1 MNRSY
6 STINCD
12 ELKQK
17 LNANPPDN
25 NNRQQGYALV
35 NVLGQDAFEAEHI
48 PGSIN
53 IPVGHEALF
62 EERFAKDKEIIVY
75 CASPSCTA
83 SPSVAKALTE
93 HGFNRVLD
101 YEGGMSDWK
110 EAGNEVTKS

>member
-1 MNRSY
+1 MNQSY

-35 NVLGQDAFEAEHI
+35 NVL
-48 PGSIN
+48 
-53 IPVGHEALF
+53 
-62 EERFAKDKEIIVY
+62 
-75 CASPSCTA
+75 
-83 SPSVAKALTE
+83 
-93 HGFNRVLD
+93 
-101 YEGGMSDWK
+101 SDWK